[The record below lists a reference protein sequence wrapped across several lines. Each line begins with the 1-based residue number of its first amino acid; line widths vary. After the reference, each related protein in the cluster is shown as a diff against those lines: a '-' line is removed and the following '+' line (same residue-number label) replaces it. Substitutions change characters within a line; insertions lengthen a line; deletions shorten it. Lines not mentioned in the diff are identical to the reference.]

1 MIVTLQIGYLNKI
14 EGYAQPPSNLC
25 RVHGYNG
32 HRSRGGEG
40 MQARGLCASAESIF
54 GRAIKV
60 AAPLA
65 GACFLCHAAHAAP
78 PDAGDAAAGRAYPVK
93 AIRFIV
99 ASPPGG
105 PADTVT
111 RLIGPKLTETWHQP
125 VVIDN
130 RPGANGIIGTE
141 MTARA
146 APDGYTIVMVAAGVA
161 INPSLYARV
170 PYDPVRDFAPVTQAI
185 SVPNV
190 LVVHPSHSIATVAEL
205 VNAARAK
212 PGTIPFGSAGKG
224 TSGHL
229 ALELFQLVANVRFV
243 HVPYKGGG
251 PALTELLGNQVNALF
266 SIALS
271 AMPHV
276 RAGRLTGLAVTS
288 RNRTRSAPELPT
300 VAESGYPGFEVTG
313 WFGVLAPAK
322 TPPAVVAKLN
332 DEIVRILRLPEVEQR
347 LVSQAA
353 EPVASEPQAFA
364 QHIANETRKWAQVV
378 KQAGIRPD

>member
-1 MIVTLQIGYLNKI
+1 MRAQGRFGIAGSIAVRAPRSIGW
-14 EGYAQPPSNLC
+14 A
-25 RVHGYNG
+25 
-32 HRSRGGEG
+32 
-40 MQARGLCASAESIF
+40 LCASVLIAT
-54 GRAIKV
+54 R
-60 AAPLA
+60 
-65 GACFLCHAAHAAP
+65 
-78 PDAGDAAAGRAYPVK
+78 AAATSPENLAAKAYPVK
-93 AIRFIV
+93 AVRFIV

-105 PADTVT
+105 PADTIT
-111 RLIGPKLTETWHQP
+111 RLIGPKLNEVWQQP

-170 PYDPVRDFAPVTQAI
+170 PYDPVRDFAPITQAI

-190 LVVHPSHSIATVAEL
+190 LVVHPAAGMGSVSEL
-205 VNAARAK
+205 VNAARAR
-212 PGTIPFGSAGKG
+212 PGAIAFASAGKG

-229 ALELFQLVANVRFV
+229 ALELFQIVANARFN

-251 PALTELLGNQVNALF
+251 PALTELLGGQVSALY

-271 AMPHV
+271 AIPHV
-276 RAGRLTGLAVTS
+276 RAGRLKGLAVTS
-288 RNRTRSAPELPT
+288 AARTRAAPELPT
-300 VAESGYPGFEVTG
+300 VSESGYPGFEVTG
-313 WFGVLAPAK
+313 WFGVLAPAH
-322 TPPAVVAKLN
+322 TPRAIVAKLN

-347 LVSQAA
+347 LIAQAA
-353 EPVASEPQAFA
+353 DPVASEPEAFA
-364 QHIANETRKWAQVV
+364 GHIAAETRKWAQVI